1 MQAHAGSL
9 DPALA
14 ARLKRSAA
22 LAQRPVAV
30 IVELDDKPD
39 LAALAASLAARP
51 AGERPGALAAALRS
65 TFERGAPAVRAALER
80 AGALQIEPLWVSH
93 AFAAQLPPKTVAQ
106 VAAAPGVARVYAD
119 VQLKAPVRAAGASM
133 HAPLKRRRDE
143 TKAPKPALAAA
154 PIDPAAWRGELPA
167 HLSALGVAAYWQ
179 RGVTG
184 KGVVVAV
191 VDSGVDAHEA
201 PLMASFRGGR
211 GDWFD
216 PFGQHTRPFDAS
228 GHGTH
233 VAYVIA
239 GGAGI
244 DGGPP
249 VGVAPHARWIA
260 ARIYDDHGIG
270 SVSAVHRVYQ
280 WLLDPD
286 GRPETA
292 DAPHI
297 VNNSWGLPQTVGRC
311 ETEFARDFAALR
323 AAGIHVVFAAGNEG
337 PEPNTSMSP
346 ANNPGV
352 LAVGAL
358 TAEGK
363 VADQSGRGPS
373 ACGGDAYPHLL
384 APGVEIESVDAAG
397 RVLGEPLRVTG
408 TSFAAALASGM
419 LALIAAESPAAA
431 LDERERRLAAALAS
445 SLTGPAPTSP
455 TALAWRPA
463 LGASGR
469 FDIDARAL
477 QRVLPWTA
485 KLFRLEIEERPA
497 RGTLETLT
505 ADRLRY
511 VADGAAVAKPAP
523 FTIVA
528 HTADGRRW
536 RIAVEP
542 QAAPRAESV
551 ALRRLSVATR
561 PAEPLQL
568 SRAQLAGDTAFDAIR
583 ASQTIRGGRVDVGD
597 DGSVRYTPRAGF
609 RGVDQFVC
617 TLLAAD
623 GSARERVQ
631 VAVVVR

>member
-1 MQAHAGSL
+1 MQ
-9 DPALA
+9 
-14 ARLKRSAA
+14 
-22 LAQRPVAV
+22 V
-30 IVELDDKPD
+30 
-39 LAALAASLAARP
+39 
-51 AGERPGALAAALRS
+51 
-65 TFERGAPAVRAALER
+65 
-80 AGALQIEPLWVSH
+80 EPLWVSH
-93 AFAAQLPPKTVAQ
+93 AFAAQLPP
-106 VAAAPGVARVYAD
+106 AAVKQIAAVPGVARVYAD
-119 VQLKAPVRAAGASM
+119 VQLKAPVRPASPSLRAATRRKRDDGAAGVA
-133 HAPLKRRRDE
+133 H
-143 TKAPKPALAAA
+143 AAA
-154 PIDPAAWRGELPA
+154 PAVDPVAWRGELPA
-167 HLSALGVAAYWQ
+167 HLNALGVAAFWQ

-184 KGVVVAV
+184 KGIVVAV
-191 VDSGVDAHEA
+191 VDSGVDARERS
-201 PLMASFRGGR
+201 LMASFRGGR
-211 GDWFD
+211 HDWFD
-216 PFGQHTRPFDAS
+216 PFGQHAQPFDPS

-239 GGAGI
+239 GGAAR
-244 DGGPP
+244 DGATP
-249 VGVAPHARWIA
+249 VGVAPNAQWIA
-260 ARIYDDHGIG
+260 ARIYDDDGVG
-270 SVSAVHRVYQ
+270 SLSAVHRVYQ

-292 DAPHI
+292 DAPLV

-311 ETEFARDFAALR
+311 ELEFARDFAALR

-373 ACGGDAYPHLL
+373 ACGGGAYPHVL

-419 LALIAAESPAAA
+419 LALIASESPNAAP
-431 LDERERRLAAALAS
+431 DERERRLAAALS
-445 SLTGPAPTSP
+445 SAEPAEAQKSP
-455 TALAWRPA
+455 TALAWRPE
-463 LGASGR
+463 LGPSGGLE
-469 FDIDARAL
+469 IDARTL
-477 QRVLPWTA
+477 VRVLPWTA
-485 KLFRLEIEERPA
+485 KLARIEIEEKPA
-497 RGTLETLT
+497 RGALQTLA

-511 VADGAAVAKPAP
+511 TVADAAADQPAP
-523 FTIVA
+523 FTVVA

-542 QAAPRAESV
+542 RAASPAQAV
-551 ALRRLSVATR
+551 ATRRLSVATR
-561 PAEPLQL
+561 ASETLRL
-568 SRAQLAGDTAFDAIR
+568 SRAQLAGDTPFDAVR
-583 ASQTIRGGRVDVGD
+583 ASQTIRGGRVDVAD

-609 RGVDQFVC
+609 RGMDQFVC

-631 VAVVVR
+631 VAVMVR